1 MEKPKV
7 IYLKAL
13 FKKHKPENKLEKII
27 KDFVVQADIQVDGK
41 EKLKVPPKDRSKVA
55 RQFILDNCEEFLAYA
70 VDYSLYDKFF
80 ADERG
85 TREYNLAL
93 GERRANAAKDY
104 LMTYGISAD
113 RISVLSYGKERPVD
127 AGSNPLA
134 WSKNRRSVTV
144 KAN

>member
-27 KDFVVQADIQVDGK
+27 KDFVVQADIQVDK
-41 EKLKVPPKDRSKVA
+41 EKPKVSPQNRSKVA

-80 ADERG
+80 DTEKF
-85 TREYNLAL
+85 E
-93 GERRANAAKDY
+93 EK
-104 LMTYGISAD
+104 I
-113 RISVLSYGKERPVD
+113 
-127 AGSNPLA
+127 
-134 WSKNRRSVTV
+134 
-144 KAN
+144 

>member
-27 KDFVVQADIQVDGK
+27 KDFVVHADLQQESK

-55 RQFILDNCEEFLAYA
+55 REFILDNVEDFLAYA

-80 ADERG
+80 YDE
-85 TREYNLAL
+85 NL
-93 GERRANAAKDY
+93 EEK
-104 LMTYGISAD
+104 I
-113 RISVLSYGKERPVD
+113 
-127 AGSNPLA
+127 
-134 WSKNRRSVTV
+134 
-144 KAN
+144 

>member
-27 KDFVVQADIQVDGK
+27 KDFVVQADIQVDK
-41 EKLKVPPKDRSKVA
+41 EKPKVSPQNRSKVA

-80 ADERG
+80 ADTEKF
-85 TREYNLAL
+85 E
-93 GERRANAAKDY
+93 EK
-104 LMTYGISAD
+104 I
-113 RISVLSYGKERPVD
+113 
-127 AGSNPLA
+127 
-134 WSKNRRSVTV
+134 
-144 KAN
+144 

>member
-27 KDFVVQADIQVDGK
+27 KDFVVQADIQVDK
-41 EKLKVPPKDRSKVA
+41 EKPKVSPQNRSKVA

-80 ADERG
+80 ADEKF
-85 TREYNLAL
+85 E
-93 GERRANAAKDY
+93 EK
-104 LMTYGISAD
+104 I
-113 RISVLSYGKERPVD
+113 
-127 AGSNPLA
+127 
-134 WSKNRRSVTV
+134 
-144 KAN
+144 